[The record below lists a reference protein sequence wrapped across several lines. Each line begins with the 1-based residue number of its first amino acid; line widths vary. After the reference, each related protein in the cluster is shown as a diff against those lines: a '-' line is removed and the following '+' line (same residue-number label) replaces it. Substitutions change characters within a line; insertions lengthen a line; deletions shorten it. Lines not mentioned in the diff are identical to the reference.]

1 MIIKKGVILNK
12 KPNILFFLPD
22 QHRGDWLGYNK
33 KLPLKTPNLDKL
45 MSEGVTFT
53 RAYTP
58 SPLCAPAR
66 ACLANGRNYE
76 NCQVPSNRENFP
88 LDMPSYYSRLRDV
101 GYRVC
106 GVGKFDLH
114 KDLASDTDKL
124 DWYLDGTR
132 CLKDWGFTEGI
143 DNEGKFDGSGSFRA
157 AGKPK
162 GPYLN
167 FLHQRG
173 LAEIYIQEHTDCRK
187 HRDAYV
193 TKLPDD
199 AYCDNWVAEN
209 GLEFLR
215 NFPKDQPW
223 HIVINF
229 TGPHNPMD
237 VTQSMHDA
245 WEDVEFPPP
254 TNNEQEHYTEA
265 DHQRNRQHYAAMIE
279 NIDRHVGRFI
289 DLVKERG
296 ELDNTIIVYSSDHG
310 EMLGDQGKWG
320 KSTFFEPSINIPL
333 IVAGPEF
340 LKNSKTDTLVL
351 LQDLTRTFL
360 EVAGAETLSEMDS
373 VSLLPILKGETE
385 NVRDSVHVALGKWQA
400 DIKSDHK
407 VVQVGG
413 ENAKVY
419 DIQDN
424 LIG

>member
-1 MIIKKGVILNK
+1 MSNK
-12 KPNILFFLPD
+12 QPNILFFLPD
-22 QHRGDWLGYNK
+22 QHRGDWLGCNK
-33 KLPLKTPNLDKL
+33 ELPLKTPNLDKL
-45 MSEGVTFT
+45 MQEGMAFT

-58 SPLCAPAR
+58 SPVCAPAR

-76 NCQVPSNRENFP
+76 KCTVPSNAENYP
-88 LDMPSYYSRLRDV
+88 LDMPTYYSRLRDA
-101 GYRVC
+101 GYHVC

-114 KDLASDTDKL
+114 KDGGNNLRENL
-124 DWYLDGTR
+124 DWYLDGSR
-132 CLKDWGFTEGI
+132 SIDEWGFTEGI
-143 DNEGKFDGSGSFRA
+143 DNEGKFDGSGAYRA

-173 LAEIYIQEHTDCRK
+173 LADIYEKEHADCKK
-187 HRDAYV
+187 HLDAYV
-193 TKLPDD
+193 TQLPDD
-199 AYCDNWVAEN
+199 AYCDNWVSEN

-229 TGPHNPMD
+229 PGPHNPMD

-254 TNNEQEHYTEA
+254 VNNDQKHYEEH

-279 NIDRHVGRFI
+279 NIDRQCGRFI

-310 EMLGDQGKWG
+310 EMLGDQSKWG
-320 KSTFFEPSINIPL
+320 KSTYFEPSVHIPL
-333 IVAGPEF
+333 IISGPGF
-340 LKNSKTDTLVL
+340 KKNVTTDTLVV
-351 LQDLTRTFL
+351 LQDLTQTFL
-360 EVAGAETLSEMDS
+360 EAAGAETMEDMDS
-373 VSLLPILKGETE
+373 VSLLSILKGETDTVRE
-385 NVRDSVHVALGKWQA
+385 NVHTALGNWQA
-400 DIKSDHK
+400 DISKDKK
-407 VVQVGG
+407 VVQVEG
-413 ENAKVY
+413 EETKVY

-424 LIG
+424 LLR